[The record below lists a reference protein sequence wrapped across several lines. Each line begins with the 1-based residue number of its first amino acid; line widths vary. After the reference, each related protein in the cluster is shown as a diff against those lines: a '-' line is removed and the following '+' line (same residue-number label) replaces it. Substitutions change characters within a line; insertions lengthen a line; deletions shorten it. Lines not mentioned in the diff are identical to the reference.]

1 MGIEPTRD
9 AAQRPALDL
18 KCEKRYFSNPLILV
32 RFSRNF
38 MKIIDKFHFI

>member
-18 KCEKRYFSNPLILV
+18 K
-32 RFSRNF
+32 SRRATSALSTSTKKVSEYYRLKDF
-38 MKIIDKFHFI
+38 YLKL

>member
-1 MGIEPTRD
+1 MGIEPTWD

-32 RFSRNF
+32 WVPRNLAKN
-38 MKIIDKFHFI
+38 MRN